1 MKKIFFIIASC
12 LVALPLLLAL
22 YWHIQ
27 SPELHWE
34 WSTIDTN
41 AAKFPRDFLWGV
53 ASAAHQVEGDCNNN
67 NWSAWEQARDAHG
80 NPRIKH
86 AQAAGK
92 ACEHW
97 TRFREDIRLLQ
108 ELGVKAYR
116 FSMEWSKIEPVEGQI
131 DSSALR
137 HYHEVCDALLAAGI
151 KPVVTLHHFTHPL
164 WFEQKGA
171 FEREENIPAF
181 VRFCEL
187 LFREFHEQVNMW
199 CTINEPEVFASQG
212 YFLGVFPPGKQDPR
226 LTAEVLKNLLLA
238 HVQVYE
244 RLKKLPGGEQAQIG
258 IVKNIMQFDP
268 ARRWHPLDW
277 LLAHKFNALFTA
289 SILDFLR
296 DGDFDFS
303 MPGLANLHYRDL
315 RATRSLDF
323 IGLNYYSH
331 LHVQFNWSMK
341 EFFKFT
347 FPEDATMTDMPYTIY
362 PEGFYRALQEVRQL
376 EVPIYVTENG
386 IADAKDDRRA
396 LFISRYLYALHRA
409 MQDGADVRGYFY
421 WSLMDNFEWAEG
433 YDMKFGLYE
442 VDFNTQARRLREG
455 AQPFVQAVKG
465 EK

>member
-1 MKKIFFIIASC
+1 MKKVLLLASC
-12 LVALPLLLAL
+12 LIALPLFLAL

-27 SPELHWE
+27 SPEPHWE
-34 WSTIDTN
+34 WSKIDTN
-41 AAKFPRDFLWGV
+41 AAKFPREFLWGV
-53 ASAAHQVEGDCNNN
+53 ASAAHQVEGDCDNN
-67 NWSAWEQARDAHG
+67 NWSAWEKARDAQG
-80 NPRIKH
+80 NPRIKN
-86 AQAAGK
+86 AQVAGK

-97 TRFREDIRLLQ
+97 TRFREDIRLMQ

-116 FSMEWSKIEPVEGQI
+116 FSMEWSKIEPREGEI

-151 KPVVTLHHFTHPL
+151 KPVVTLYHFTHPL
-164 WFEQKGA
+164 WFEAKGA
-171 FEREENIPAF
+171 FEHEENIAAF
-181 VRFCEL
+181 VRFSEL
-187 LFREFHEQVNMW
+187 LFREFHEQVEMW

-244 RLKKLPGGEQAQIG
+244 RLKKLPGGERARIG
-258 IVKNIMQFDP
+258 LVKNIMQFDP
-268 ARRWHPLDW
+268 SRRWHLLDW
-277 LLAHKFNALFTA
+277 LLAHKLNALFTE

-303 MPGLANLHYRDL
+303 MPGLASVHHRDA
-315 RATRSLDF
+315 RATRALDF

-331 LHVQFNWSMK
+331 LHVQFHWSTK

-347 FPEDATMTDMPYTIY
+347 FPEDATMTDMAYTIY
-362 PEGFYRALQEVRQL
+362 PEGFYRALQAMQQL
-376 EVPIYVTENG
+376 NVPIYVTENG

-409 MQDGADVRGYFY
+409 MQEGSDVRGYFY

-442 VDFNTQARRLREG
+442 VDFNTQERRLREG
-455 AQPFVQAVKG
+455 AQAFVNAVK
-465 EK
+465 ETK